1 MRVENNEIILHV
13 LEVLKKKM
21 RSFVKSIGADTVAQ
35 NDAMEN
41 AILEIPFV
49 SESNVKITDLEQRLI
64 ENRLK
69 TLLSSSFGESEKQKL
84 IRESI
89 EWEIETGIAKRVLD
103 ANETR
108 DNIQWDETFRD
119 LRSRKEEAINNLYRF
134 RAEKNLMSVENWT

>member
-1 MRVENNEIILHV
+1 
-13 LEVLKKKM
+13 M